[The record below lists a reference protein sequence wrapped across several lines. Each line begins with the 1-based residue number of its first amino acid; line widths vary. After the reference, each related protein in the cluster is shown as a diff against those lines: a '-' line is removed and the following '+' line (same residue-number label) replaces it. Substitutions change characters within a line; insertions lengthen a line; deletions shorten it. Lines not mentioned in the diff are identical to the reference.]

1 MKTMASP
8 GGLAE
13 LVMTDLPE
21 PAASAGN
28 VRVRVRHAAVNP
40 ADWKVLGGGFVAS
53 ILHGGQSPVVV
64 GYDFE
69 GVVDQVGAGVSGFAV
84 GDRVAGFLPYNRT
97 TRRGAFAEWVLATPE
112 MVTKIPDAMD
122 GKIAAAFPTG
132 GATVLQMIREL
143 GKLPD
148 GGSILVVGAAGGV
161 GTMAL
166 GVGHALGAKVT
177 AVCST
182 GAVELVRSLGAD
194 AVIDRTQAD
203 PLRASG
209 TWDLVLDAA
218 AAWSFSSCRHLL
230 KPTGAYVTTL
240 PGPGVFW
247 GKALTLF
254 GQQRCEFVTVQNRSS
269 DLAQLRDWVLAGMQV
284 PIDSTWPVREL
295 RGALERQQRGGMKGK
310 IIVEVEGGW

>member
-1 MKTMASP
+1 MASP
-8 GGLAE
+8 GGVAE
-13 LVMTDLPE
+13 LAITDVPE
-21 PAASAGN
+21 PSASAGN

-53 ILHGGQSPVVV
+53 ILHGRQSPVVV

-69 GVVDQVGAGVSGFAV
+69 GVVDQVGAGVAGLVV
-84 GDRVAGFLPYNRT
+84 GDRVAGFLPYTRA
-97 TRRGAFAEWVLATPE
+97 TRRGAFAEWVVATPE
-112 MVTKIPDAMD
+112 MVTTIPETMD
-122 GKIAAAFPTG
+122 GKVAAAFPTG
-132 GATVLQMIREL
+132 GATVLQMIRDL
-143 GKLPD
+143 GKLPS

-194 AVIDRTQAD
+194 AVIDRTQTD

-209 TWDLVLDAA
+209 TWDLVLDVA
-218 AAWSFSSCRHLL
+218 AAWSFASCRHLL
-230 KPTGAYVTTL
+230 TPTGAYVTTL

-254 GQQRCEFVTVQNRSS
+254 GQQRSEFVTVQNRSS
-269 DLAQLRDWVLAGMQV
+269 DLVQLRDWVLAGMQV

-310 IIVEVEGGW
+310 ILVEVEGGW